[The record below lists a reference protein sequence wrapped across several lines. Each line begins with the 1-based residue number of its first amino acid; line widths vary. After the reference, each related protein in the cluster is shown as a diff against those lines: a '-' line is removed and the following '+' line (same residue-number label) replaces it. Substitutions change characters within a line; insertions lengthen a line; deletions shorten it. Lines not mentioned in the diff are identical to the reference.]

1 MFSKMSTSDDLSFR
15 PKIDLKQAKKIVK
28 DIYGLIVINITE
40 LNGYDDLN
48 FHVLVEENV
57 NDNQSI
63 KQILTDGYVLK
74 IINAL
79 DSKDREEYEA
89 QSELLQFLSK
99 LITNLKFD
107 LIWTN

>member
-1 MFSKMSTSDDLSFR
+1 MSTSDDLSSR

-28 DIYGLIVINITE
+28 NIYGLTVINITE

-48 FHVLVEENV
+48 FHILVEEN
-57 NDNQSI
+57 DNESI

-89 QSELLQFLSK
+89 QSELLLFLSK

-107 LIWTN
+107 SIWTI

>member
-1 MFSKMSTSDDLSFR
+1 MTTSDDLLSR
-15 PKIDLKQAKKIVK
+15 PKIDLTQAKKIVK
-28 DIYGLIVINITE
+28 DVYGLMVTNITE

-48 FHVLVEENV
+48 FHVLVDDKV
-57 NDNQSI
+57 NDNESI
-63 KQILTDGYVLK
+63 KKILAEGYVLK

-99 LITNLKFD
+99 
-107 LIWTN
+107 

>member
-1 MFSKMSTSDDLSFR
+1 MSTSDDLSSR

-28 DIYGLIVINITE
+28 NIYGLTVINITE

-48 FHVLVEENV
+48 FHILVEEN
-57 NDNQSI
+57 DNESI

-89 QSELLQFLSK
+89 QSELLLFLSK

-107 LIWTN
+107 LIWTI